1 MALLPEPYRPGRI
14 ALSRQEEKALARQA
28 GATARELM
36 ELDHVDLVER
46 AKVRIVGGV
55 AREAIHEVAGIA
67 DEVMACQQQNP
78 YGAHLAA
85 NLAERSAR
93 ILGERIE
100 RASRRLG

>member
-1 MALLPEPYRPGRI
+1 MALLPEPYRPGRV
-14 ALSRQEEKALARQA
+14 ALGRREEKALARQA
-28 GATARELM
+28 GATASELM
-36 ELDHVDLVER
+36 ELDRVDLVER
-46 AKVRIVGGV
+46 AKMRIVGGV
-55 AREAIHEVAGIA
+55 TREAIHEVAGIA

-85 NLAERSAR
+85 DLAERSAR